1 MQNLHVPRK
10 LQVNTSIANLDLD
23 IADRKV
29 FYFHQAERDGLMEE
43 KESLDTQVAQLEKG
57 KEELL
62 RDNRR
67 MAEMLATS
75 EGDSQEVADM
85 LERLSQERR
94 QLRRQ
99 CQQLRE
105 NGRWGLGTSLT

>member
-1 MQNLHVPRK
+1 MQNLHVPRR
-10 LQVNTSIANLDLD
+10 LQVNTSIASLDLG

-29 FYFHQAERDGLMEE
+29 FYFQAERDGLMEE
-43 KESLDTQVAQLEKG
+43 KESLDTRVAQLEKG

>member
-1 MQNLHVPRK
+1 
-10 LQVNTSIANLDLD
+10 
-23 IADRKV
+23 
-29 FYFHQAERDGLMEE
+29 MEE
-43 KESLDTQVAQLEKG
+43 KESLDTRVAQLEKERG
-57 KEELL
+57 ELL

-75 EGDSQEVADM
+75 EGDSREVADM

-105 NGRWGLGTSLT
+105 NGRWGLRPRACDNFAKVYCRYVGMKSGFIPHL